1 MSRFDIMFAL
11 ALSASALVALA
22 VPAGI
27 RAQDPALAAL
37 GTWRSNSSP
46 FGQVDPWGTPLE
58 VIETAEHFQAGQTLP
73 PGGLPPDGVWRVY
86 SRGPNRADDAGLQD
100 DVLLVAK
107 GAPVHPRAQR
117 AWAELVVR
125 VLPSAALPLAVALAL
140 LYGLG
145 RALAKR
151 ASWGVASAVLVSA
164 AAAFG
169 AVIAIPMQSLY
180 ADALGGAAQ
189 IPARWSVGVSATCC
203 AFLVALSAYGAHRE
217 QPPERATSPPADS
230 P

>member
-1 MSRFDIMFAL
+1 MFAL
-11 ALSASALVALA
+11 ALSACAVAALA
-22 VPAGI
+22 VPAWI

-37 GTWRSNSSP
+37 GTWRSNSYP

-58 VIETAEHFQAGQTLP
+58 VVETAEHFKAGRALP
-73 PGGLPPDGVWRVY
+73 PGGLPPGGVWRVY
-86 SRGPNRADDAGLQD
+86 SRGPNRVDDAGLAD
-100 DVLLVAK
+100 DVLLVSK
-107 GAPVHPRAQR
+107 GAPAHPRAQR
-117 AWAELVVR
+117 AWAELLVR
-125 VLPSAALPLAVALAL
+125 VLPSAALPLALALAL

-151 ASWGVASAVLVSA
+151 ASWRVAGAVLFSGA
-164 AAAFG
+164 AALG
-169 AVIAIPMQSLY
+169 AVIAVPMQSLY

-203 AFLVALSAYGAHRE
+203 AFLLALSAYGAHRE
-217 QPPERATSPPADS
+217 QPPEPATSPRSDS